1 MLAGMPSGTR
11 SNAFGLRLLVQPRVQ
26 RILAVAILVPI
37 LVTRA
42 LQIGHFIG
50 LPDWGFDLSFY
61 WTAGR
66 LVLDGQT
73 PYAPFQLAGP
83 YPPQGVPYE
92 YLYPP
97 FLAVLVAPAV
107 ALIPDYRDS
116 NWLWAIMGAT
126 ILAATVALVA
136 RREELGSRFDRVILV
151 ASAFALGPV
160 VSELIL
166 GNVHLLIL
174 GLVAG
179 AWMAL
184 RRETRAGDIG
194 AGALIGAATLIK
206 VFPGLIVVWFLL
218 AGRPRAA
225 FAAVMTMG
233 VLALATL
240 PIVGLEPWLQYPT
253 VLANLGP
260 PTDLTFVLAPSAW
273 LSAIIPA
280 RIAQFVVL
288 ITGLALV
295 AWTAGR
301 GPGPIGYAIAVAVSI
316 LVAPALYP
324 HYLAIMVFPL
334 LIAIRYAPAPV
345 WIALAIVCMFGLEI
359 DALGDLR
366 QLVNRAM
373 LTIGPIILVAVL
385 VWFNREHA
393 GPRPADTASP

>member
-1 MLAGMPSGTR
+1 M
-11 SNAFGLRLLVQPRVQ
+11 QQ
-26 RILAVAILVPI
+26 ILAVAILAPI
-37 LVTRA
+37 LLTRA
-42 LQIGHFIG
+42 LQIAHFTG

-107 ALIPDYRDS
+107 ALIPDFRDA
-116 NWLWAIMGAT
+116 NWLWAIGGAT

-136 RREELGSRFDRVILV
+136 RREELGSRFDRAILV
-151 ASAFALGPV
+151 TSAFALGPI

-174 GLVAG
+174 GLVGG
-179 AWMAL
+179 AWLAL
-184 RRETRAGDIG
+184 RRGTGTGDIA
-194 AGALIGAATLIK
+194 AGALIGVATLIK

-218 AGRPRAA
+218 AGRPKAA
-225 FAAVMTMG
+225 LASVLTMAI
-233 VLALATL
+233 LALATL
-240 PIVGLEPWLQYPT
+240 PFVGLEPWLQYPT

-273 LSAIIPA
+273 LSAVIPA
-280 RIAQFVVL
+280 RIAQGVVL
-288 ITGLALV
+288 IMGLALV
-295 AWTAGR
+295 ALAARR
-301 GPGPIGYAIAVAVSI
+301 GPGPVGYAIAVAVSVLI
-316 LVAPALYP
+316 APALYP

-334 LIAIRYAPAPV
+334 LVAIRYAPAPL
-345 WIALAIVCMFGLEI
+345 WIGVAVVCMFGYEI
-359 DALGDLR
+359 DALGDAAAAR
-366 QLVNRAM
+366 QPGDADDWTHHPRGRARVVQPRAR
-373 LTIGPIILVAVL
+373 GPPAARFCQPVDCAPC
-385 VWFNREHA
+385 
-393 GPRPADTASP
+393 PRRH